1 VLDMAEIGAGTM
13 IAAHSLVPPHAKIP
27 DGVLAGGA
35 PAEVKKP
42 IAGSQA
48 ESWVKLNPGF
58 YADLAQRHR
67 MSITEI

>member
-1 VLDMAEIGAGTM
+1 MAEIGAGTM

-27 DGVLAGGA
+27 DGVLAAGA
-35 PAEVKKP
+35 PAKVKKP

-48 ESWVKLNPGF
+48 ESWVKLGC

-67 MSITEI
+67 MSITGI